1 MTLSDTSKDQPGVS
15 IVIPT
20 YNHEAFL
27 GAALRSVVNQ
37 TYTNWEAIVVNNFS
51 TDGTEVLVHSF
62 NDPRIKLVNFHNNGI
77 IGAARNQGINLA
89 TNTFVAFLDSD
100 DTWLPTKLEKCIAS
114 LVEGADLV
122 CHGENWIDQNSNSRS
137 VFYGPTARA
146 TYLSLLF
153 RGNRLSTSAT
163 VVRTSILKTVGGF
176 SENSEFVTAED
187 YEMWLKISRITKNL
201 VFIDEILGN
210 FMRHGASASS
220 SVEKHLH
227 AEISVVNHHAKQ
239 LPNSFA
245 TTLRLRHRKAKAYY
259 SAGRSSS
266 RGGQIRSALKYFV
279 TAIKTSPLFVRS
291 YAAIIL
297 LFVNQIKA
305 RVQ

>member
-1 MTLSDTSKDQPGVS
+1 
-15 IVIPT
+15 
-20 YNHEAFL
+20 
-27 GAALRSVVNQ
+27 
-37 TYTNWEAIVVNNFS
+37 
-51 TDGTEVLVHSF
+51 
-62 NDPRIKLVNFHNNGI
+62 
-77 IGAARNQGINLA
+77 
-89 TNTFVAFLDSD
+89 
-100 DTWLPTKLEKCIAS
+100 LPTKLEKCIAS

-163 VVRTSILKTVGGF
+163 VVRTSILKMVDGF

-187 YEMWLKISRITKNL
+187 YEMWSKNL

-210 FMRHGASASS
+210 FTRHGASASS

>member
-1 MTLSDTSKDQPGVS
+1 MTPGVS

-27 GAALRSVVNQ
+27 GAALSSVVSQ

-51 TDGTEVLVHSF
+51 TDGTEALVYSF

-89 TNTFVAFLDSD
+89 IYPFVAFLDSD
-100 DTWLPTKLEKCIAS
+100 DTWLPTKLEKCVAA
-114 LVEGADLV
+114 LTNGADLV
-122 CHGENWIDQNSNSRS
+122 CHGENWIDETSHSRA

-146 TYLSLLF
+146 TYLRLLF
-153 RGNRLSTSAT
+153 KGNRLSTSAT
-163 VVRTSILKTVGGF
+163 VVRANILKTVGGF
-176 SENSEFVTAED
+176 SENPDFVTAED
-187 YEMWLKISRITKNL
+187 YEMWLKISQITNNL

-210 FMRHGASASS
+210 FTRHGASASS
-220 SVEKHLH
+220 SVVRHLH
-227 AEISVVNHHAKQ
+227 AEISVVHHHAEQ

-245 TTLRLRHRKAKAYY
+245 TNLRLRHREAKAYY
-259 SAGRSSS
+259 SAGRSSARS
-266 RGGQIRSALKYFV
+266 EQSRSALKYFA
-279 TAIKTSPLFVRS
+279 TAIKTSPLFTRS

-297 LFVNQIKA
+297 LFVDLIKTKA
-305 RVQ
+305 R

>member
-1 MTLSDTSKDQPGVS
+1 MTFSDNSRDQPGVS

-51 TDGTEVLVHSF
+51 TDGTEALVHSF
-62 NDPRIKLVNFHNNGI
+62 NDPRIKLINFHNNGI

-89 TNTFVAFLDSD
+89 TNSFVAFLDSD
-100 DTWLPTKLEKCIAS
+100 DTWLPTKLEKCVAA
-114 LVEGADLV
+114 LTNGADLV
-122 CHGENWIDQNSNSRS
+122 CHGENWIDETSHSRA

-163 VVRTSILKTVGGF
+163 VVKTSILKTVGGF

-187 YEMWLKISRITKNL
+187 YEMWLKISQITTNL
-201 VFIDEILGN
+201 VFIDEVLGN
-210 FMRHGASASS
+210 YTRHGASASS
-220 SVEKHLH
+220 SVVKHLN

-245 TTLRLRHRKAKAYY
+245 TNLRLRHRQAKAYY

-266 RGGQIRSALKYFV
+266 RSGQSRSALKYFV
-279 TAIKTSPLFVRS
+279 TAIKTSPLFARS

-297 LFVNQIKA
+297 LFVDQIKA

>member
-1 MTLSDTSKDQPGVS
+1 MTPGVS

-27 GAALRSVVNQ
+27 GAALSSVVSQ

-51 TDGTEVLVHSF
+51 TDGTEALVYSF

-89 TNTFVAFLDSD
+89 IYPFVAFLDSD
-100 DTWLPTKLEKCIAS
+100 DTWLPTKLEKCVAA
-114 LVEGADLV
+114 LTNGADLV
-122 CHGENWIDQNSNSRS
+122 CHGENWIDETSHSRA

-146 TYLSLLF
+146 TYLRLLF
-153 RGNRLSTSAT
+153 KGNRLSTSAT
-163 VVRTSILKTVGGF
+163 VVRANILKTVGGF
-176 SENSEFVTAED
+176 SENPDFVTAED
-187 YEMWLKISRITKNL
+187 YEMWLKISQITNNL

-210 FMRHGASASS
+210 FTRHGASASS
-220 SVEKHLH
+220 SVVRHLH
-227 AEISVVNHHAKQ
+227 AEISVVHHHAEQ

-245 TTLRLRHRKAKAYY
+245 TNLRLRHREAKAYY
-259 SAGRSSS
+259 SAGRSSARS
-266 RGGQIRSALKYFV
+266 EQSRSALKYFA
-279 TAIKTSPLFVRS
+279 TAIKISPLFTRS

-297 LFVNQIKA
+297 LFVDLIKTKA
-305 RVQ
+305 R